1 MRFALFFGCNIP
13 ARVTHYADATMA
25 VLKKV
30 DVEFTQIPAF
40 NCCGYPVQNFEHR
53 AFILSTARNL
63 ALAEKD
69 GLDMLVLC
77 KCCYGAI
84 KKGENLLK
92 TDAELQKEINLI
104 LAGEGLKYEGSV
116 QVKHLLSVLYHDV
129 GLDKI
134 KNQVLKPYEGLVIAP
149 SYGCHALRP
158 SHITQFD
165 DPVAPKI
172 FGKLVEITGAYSIDW
187 AHATDCCGAP
197 LLGIN
202 DDLSTDMAKKKLGAG
217 KKTGA
222 HFICTACPYCQ
233 MQFDVI
239 QKRIAIKDQNWE
251 TLSSI
256 LYPQLLG
263 LAMGIDKDKLGIN
276 NNRLDVSGVTSFLG
290 SE

>member
-1 MRFALFFGCNIP
+1 MKFALFLGCNIP
-13 ARVTHYADATMA
+13 ARVIHYADAAMA
-25 VLKKV
+25 ILKRV
-30 DVEFTQIPAF
+30 DVELTQIPAF
-40 NCCGYPVQNFEHR
+40 NCCGYPVQNFEYR

-63 ALAEKD
+63 ALAEKE

-92 TDAELQKEINLI
+92 KDIELQREINRI
-104 LAGEGLKYEGSV
+104 LNEEGLNYEGNA

-129 GLDKI
+129 GLDKL
-134 KNQVLKPYEGLVIAP
+134 KSQVSKPYDGLVIAA

-158 SHITQFD
+158 SRITQFD

-172 FGKLVEITGAYSIDW
+172 FNKLVEITGAYSLDW

-197 LLGIN
+197 LLGMN
-202 DDLSTDMAKKKLGAG
+202 DDLSKGMAKKKLADG
-217 KKTGA
+217 KRAGA

-239 QKRIAIKDQNWE
+239 QKHIAAENTNWE

-263 LAMGIDKDKLGIN
+263 LAMGIDKDELGIN
-276 NNRLDVSGVTSFLG
+276 NNQLDISNIISFLG

>member
-1 MRFALFFGCNIP
+1 MKFALFFGCNIP

-25 VLKKV
+25 VLRRV
-30 DVEFTQIPAF
+30 DVEFTQIPTF
-40 NCCGYPVQNFEHR
+40 NCCGYPVQNLDHR

-63 ALAEKD
+63 AIAEKG

-77 KCCYGAI
+77 KCCYGAL

-92 TDAELQKEINLI
+92 TNDELQKEINRI
-104 LAGEGLKYEGSV
+104 LDGEGLKYEGGV

-129 GLDKI
+129 GLEKI
-134 KNQVLKPYEGLVIAP
+134 KGQVLKPYEGLVIAP

-158 SHITQFD
+158 SRITQFD

-172 FGKLVEITGAYSIDW
+172 FNKLVEITGAYSIDW

-197 LLGIN
+197 LLGTN
-202 DDLSTDMAKKKLGAG
+202 DDLSKAMAKKKLTHG
-217 KKTGA
+217 KKAGA

-239 QKRIAIKDQNWE
+239 QKHIATEDQNWE
-251 TLSSI
+251 TLSPI

-263 LAMGIDKDKLGIN
+263 LAMGIDKDELKISN
-276 NNRLDVSGVTSFLG
+276 NLLDISSVTSFLG
-290 SE
+290 TE